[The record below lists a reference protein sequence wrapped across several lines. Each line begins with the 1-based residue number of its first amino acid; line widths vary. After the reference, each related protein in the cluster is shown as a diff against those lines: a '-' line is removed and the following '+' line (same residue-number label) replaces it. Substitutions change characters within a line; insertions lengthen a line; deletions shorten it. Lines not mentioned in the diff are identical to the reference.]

1 MSTDVSEKPIESILK
16 IKDCTQ
22 AVIRKKVLWSKALKM
37 ESTGSSEMLVPMYQT
52 IQRHTTKDSNI
63 CTAAAASNVTQQA
76 YLEYKRSL

>member
-16 IKDCTQ
+16 IKDRSQ
-22 AVIRKKVLWSKALKM
+22 AVIRKVLWSNALKM